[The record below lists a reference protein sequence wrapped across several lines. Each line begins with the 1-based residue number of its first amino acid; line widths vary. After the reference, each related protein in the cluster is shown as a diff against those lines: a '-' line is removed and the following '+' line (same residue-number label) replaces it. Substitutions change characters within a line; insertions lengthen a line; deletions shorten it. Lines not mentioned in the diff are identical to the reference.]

1 MIRSSRILAG
11 RKQRMTALRPDMQK
25 IDHEWVEVGT
35 VEFSIFASSR
45 PLGMKEAQMLEEGQ
59 RSDEFRVINCDEELF
74 AADDKLGVVGD
85 IIPNHLGFDWRVV
98 GSTRWGDGSRHNS
111 YKLQKFQLA
120 TPPEP

>member
-1 MIRSSRILAG
+1 MIRSSRILAHNK
-11 RKQRMTALRPDMQK
+11 RRMTALRPVMEK
-25 IDHEWVEVGT
+25 IDLEWKET
-35 VEFSIFASSR
+35 SATPITIFASSR

-98 GSTRWGDGSRHNS
+98 GSTRWREGSTHNS
-111 YKLQKFQLA
+111 YKLQKIKLA
-120 TPPEP
+120 TPPGP